1 MKHQSAH
8 RSGTRGLAAGFTLI
22 EVLVALI
29 VLSIGL
35 LGIGKLMLFTSHAN
49 DSAYLRGQA
58 TEMAYA
64 ILDNMRANRTN
75 AVAQGYVTAINAVP
89 ANPGSCVTAV
99 CTPPQLALYDVYQWK
114 TRLAAALP
122 SGQGSVQV
130 SAAAPTTAT
139 IVVQWD
145 DTQGQTTFANVLVPA
160 GTAAPMTITLET
172 IL

>member
-75 AVAQGYVTAINAVP
+75 AVAQGYVTAINAV
-89 ANPGSCVTAV
+89 
-99 CTPPQLALYDVYQWK
+99 ALGH
-114 TRLAAALP
+114 TSLL
-122 SGQGSVQV
+122 
-130 SAAAPTTAT
+130 
-139 IVVQWD
+139 I
-145 DTQGQTTFANVLVPA
+145 
-160 GTAAPMTITLET
+160 E
-172 IL
+172 